1 MHYFA
6 RSIFSIIRDRPLI
19 QLTTLWGSGKKFR
32 SFIPFFLLLVELK
45 MSSAAEDFQNRGST
59 EIWKSLVDSNDLDEE
74 DVKKF
79 YVSWAETVH

>member
-1 MHYFA
+1 MGE
-6 RSIFSIIRDRPLI
+6 R
-19 QLTTLWGSGKKFR
+19 KE
-32 SFIPFFLLLVELK
+32 IPFIYSVFLLLVELK